1 MRIIDCEQGTPEWHA
16 ARCGR
21 VTGSRIADI
30 VRQTKSGPSKMR
42 ATYLGEIVAERL
54 AGVQSSDGYVSASMQ
69 HGKDNEDAARETY
82 AFVHGIDVV
91 RVGFVLHPTIDG
103 AGVSPDSL
111 AGESGLLE
119 IKCPNTITHI
129 QTLRGAPIDPDYA
142 KQIQWGLACTGR
154 EWADFISYDPRLP
167 ADLAMKVI
175 RVARDAEMIDFLE
188 NAVREFLAD
197 VDAEIDALMKL
208 RQVAA

>member
-54 AGVQSSDGYVSASMQ
+54 AGVQPSDGYVSASMQ
-69 HGKDNEDAARETY
+69 HGKDNEDAARDTY

-167 ADLAMKVI
+167 ADLSMKVI
-175 RVARDAEMIDFLE
+175 RVARDTAMIDFLE
-188 NAVREFLAD
+188 NAVREFLDD

>member
-54 AGVQSSDGYVSASMQ
+54 AGVQPSDGYVSASMQ

-111 AGESGLLE
+111 AGDSGLLE

-175 RVARDAEMIDFLE
+175 RVARDAAMIDFLE